1 MKALAVAAVALLLAG
16 CASRAPSPAAADA
29 AAPPPGPA
37 APATDPAAADP
48 GARPQAGGG
57 VLGRNERLLVY
68 SPVAGDTLAG
78 IGARFMS
85 DAHAAWLLADA
96 NHGITQ
102 PEPGVP
108 LVVPLR
114 PLNPAGLL
122 ADGLQTVPILCYHR
136 LGAGSSKMVVAPA
149 QFEAQMNWLVDNG
162 YRVIALADLAAFLAG
177 RRQLPQR
184 AVVIT
189 FDDGY
194 ASVYRHAYPVL
205 KRLGLPATVFVY
217 TDFIGGGDALTW
229 PQLREMQL
237 SGLIDLQSHSKSH
250 RNLTERLPA
259 ENDERYRS
267 QLDQEMRAPRELLER
282 RLPALQVRH
291 LAYPFGD
298 ANDTVLDAASRHG
311 YTLGATVV
319 PGGNPFYAHP
329 LMLRRTMIFGD
340 TTLDAFRTRL
350 QVSRPLAAP

>member
-1 MKALAVAAVALLLAG
+1 MKAPAIAAMALLLAG
-16 CASRAPSPAAADA
+16 CASRAPSPATPATAE
-29 AAPPPGPA
+29 PPPADTA
-37 APATDPAAADP
+37 ARAETPADP
-48 GARPQAGGG
+48 GARPQAGGR

-68 SPVAGDTLAG
+68 GPVAGDTLAG
-78 IGARFMS
+78 IGARFIS

-96 NHGITQ
+96 NPGITQ

-114 PLNPAGLL
+114 PLNPPGLL

-149 QFEAQMNWLVDNG
+149 QFEAQMNWLVDKG

-177 RRQLPQR
+177 ERQLPQR

-205 KRLGLPATVFVY
+205 KKLGLPATVFVY
-217 TDFIGGGDALTW
+217 SDFVGGGDALTW

-237 SGLIDLQSHSKSH
+237 SGLIDVQSHSKSH
-250 RNLTERLPA
+250 RNLTEKLPA

-267 QLDQEMRAPRELLER
+267 QLDQEMRVPRELLER
-282 RLPALQVRH
+282 RLPGLQVRH

-298 ANDTVLDAASRHG
+298 ANDTVLDATSRHG

-340 TTLDAFRTRL
+340 TTLDAFRSRL